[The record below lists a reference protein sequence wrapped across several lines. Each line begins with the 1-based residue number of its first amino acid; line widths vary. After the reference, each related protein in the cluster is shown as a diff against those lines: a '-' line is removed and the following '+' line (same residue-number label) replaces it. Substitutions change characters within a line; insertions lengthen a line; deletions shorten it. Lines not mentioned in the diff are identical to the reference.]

1 MSLPLLPTTAV
12 GSYPKP
18 AYLLEGRRKRLRDQI
33 STEEL
38 TQLERRATRE
48 WIAIQDELGM
58 DLLVDGEQYRGDM
71 VAYFADEMEGFAIA
85 GLVRS
90 YGNRYYPKP
99 AVVGPVGRKRPVT
112 VDWFTYAQSLT
123 QRPVKGMLTGPY
135 TIAEWS
141 FNEYYPTRRALVLE
155 LARAIHDEVI
165 DLERAGA
172 RYIQIDEP
180 AIHTRPEEDF
190 DLAVEAMEI
199 VTRGVSAYTI
209 THICYGDVPKIYP
222 AMLALAVN
230 QLDLALKNE
239 EFALLETFR
248 TAPFTKDIG
257 LGVVDA
263 HSHRVETVE
272 EVADGIRRALRVVPP
287 AQVYISPDCGLK
299 TRTADETIGKL
310 RAMVEAAR
318 LVRSELTGPREP
330 LDQDRG
336 GRGSAATR
344 R

>member
-1 MSLPLLPTTAV
+1 MSELPLLPTTAV

-18 AYLLEGRRKRLRDQI
+18 PYLLEARRKHLRNQI
-33 STEEL
+33 GKDEL
-38 TQLERRATRE
+38 TELERRATRE
-48 WIAIQDELGM
+48 WIQIQEELGM

-71 VAYFADEMEGFAIA
+71 VAYFADAMAGFAIA

-99 AVVGPVGRKRPVT
+99 VVVGPVGRKAPVT
-112 VDWFTYAQSLT
+112 VSWFKYTQSLT
-123 QRPVKGMLTGPY
+123 KKPVKGMLTGPY

-141 FNEYYPTRRALVLE
+141 FNEHYPTRRELVLE
-155 LARAIHDEVI
+155 LARAIHDEVV

-190 DLAVEAMEI
+190 DLAREAMEI
-199 VTRGVSAYTI
+199 VTEGVSAYTV

-222 AMLALAVN
+222 AMLHLAVD

-248 TAPFTKDIG
+248 KAPFTKDIG

-263 HSHRVETVE
+263 HSHRVESVQ
-272 EVADGIRRALRVVPP
+272 EVADGIRRTLEVIP
-287 AQVYISPDCGLK
+287 AEQVYVSPDCGLK

-310 RAMVEAAR
+310 RVMVEGTKV
-318 LVRSELTGPREP
+318 VRSELLGAREGA
-330 LDQDRG
+330 R
-336 GRGSAATR
+336 A
-344 R
+344 

>member
-1 MSLPLLPTTAV
+1 MSELPLLPTTAV

-18 AYLLEGRRKRLRDQI
+18 PYLLEARRKHLRNQI
-33 STEEL
+33 GKDEL
-38 TQLERRATRE
+38 TELERRATRE
-48 WIAIQDELGM
+48 WIQIQEELGM

-71 VAYFADEMEGFAIA
+71 VAYFADEMAGFAIA

-99 AVVGPVGRKRPVT
+99 VVVGPVGRKAPVT
-112 VDWFTYAQSLT
+112 VSWFKYGQSLT
-123 QRPVKGMLTGPY
+123 KKPVKGMLTGPY

-141 FNEYYPTRRALVLE
+141 FNEHYPTRRELVLE
-155 LARAIHDEVI
+155 LARAIHDEVV

-190 DLAVEAMEI
+190 DLAREAMEI
-199 VTRGVSAYTI
+199 VTEGISAYTV

-222 AMLALAVN
+222 AMLRLAVD

-263 HSHRVETVE
+263 HSHRVESVA
-272 EVADGIRRALRVVPP
+272 EVADGIRRTLEVIP
-287 AQVYISPDCGLK
+287 AEQVYVSPDCGLK

-310 RAMVEAAR
+310 RAMVEGTKV
-318 LVRSELTGPREP
+318 VRSELLGARE
-330 LDQDRG
+330 
-336 GRGSAATR
+336 SARA
-344 R
+344 

>member
-18 AYLLEGRRKRLRDQI
+18 PYLLEARRKHLRNQI
-33 STEEL
+33 SKEEL
-38 TQLERRATRE
+38 TDLEQRATRE
-48 WIAIQDELGM
+48 WMQIQEDAGM
-58 DLLVDGEQYRGDM
+58 DLFVDGEQYRGDM
-71 VAYFADEMEGFAIA
+71 VAYFADEMAGFAIA

-99 AVVGPVGRKRPVT
+99 VVVGPVGRKAPVT
-112 VDWFTYAQSLT
+112 VEWYKFAQSLT
-123 QRPVKGMLTGPY
+123 KKPVKGMLTGPY

-141 FNEYYPTRRALVLE
+141 FNEHYPTRRELVLE

-172 RYIQIDEP
+172 KYIQIDEP

-190 DLAVEAMEI
+190 ELATEAMEI
-199 VTRGVSAYTI
+199 VTNGVSAYTI

-222 AMLALAVN
+222 AMLRLAVN

-239 EFALLETFR
+239 EFGLLETFKK
-248 TAPFTKDIG
+248 APFTKDIG

-263 HSHRVETVE
+263 HSHRIESVD
-272 EVADGIRRALRVVPP
+272 EVADGIRKTLKVIP
-287 AQVYISPDCGLK
+287 AEQIYVSPDCGLK
-299 TRTADETIGKL
+299 TRTVDETVGKL
-310 RAMVEAAR
+310 RVMVEAAK
-318 LVRSELTGPREP
+318 LVRSELTGSRAHA
-330 LDQDRG
+330 R
-336 GRGSAATR
+336 A
-344 R
+344 

>member
-18 AYLLEGRRKRLRDQI
+18 DYLLEARRKFARRQI
-33 STEEL
+33 SKEEL
-38 TQLERRATRE
+38 TELERRATRE
-48 WIAIQDELGM
+48 WIRIQEEVGL

-99 AVVGPVGRKRPVT
+99 VVVGPVGRRRPVT
-112 VDWFTYAQSLT
+112 VEWFTFAQSLT
-123 QRPVKGMLTGPY
+123 GRPVKGMLTGPY

-141 FNEYYPTRRALVLE
+141 FNEYYPTRRELVLE
-155 LARAIHDEVI
+155 LARAIHEEAL

-190 DLAVEAMEI
+190 DLAREAMEI
-199 VTRGVSAYTI
+199 VTDGLSAYTV
-209 THICYGDVPKIYP
+209 THICYGDVPRIYP
-222 AMLALAVN
+222 AMLSLAVH

-263 HSHRVETVE
+263 HSHRVESVE
-272 EVADGIRRALRVVPP
+272 EIADGIRRAMEVIPVE
-287 AQVYISPDCGLK
+287 QIYISPDCGLK
-299 TRTADETIGKL
+299 TRTIEETVGKL
-310 RAMVEAAR
+310 RNMVAAAR
-318 LVRSELTGPREP
+318 LVRSEL
-330 LDQDRG
+330 
-336 GRGSAATR
+336 
-344 R
+344 

>member
-1 MSLPLLPTTAV
+1 VSELPLLPTTAV

-18 AYLLEGRRKRLRDQI
+18 PYLLEARRKHLRNQI
-33 STEEL
+33 GKDDL
-38 TQLERRATRE
+38 TALERRATRE
-48 WIAIQDELGM
+48 WIKIQEELGM

-71 VAYFADEMEGFAIA
+71 VAYFADEMAGFAIA

-99 AVVGPVGRKRPVT
+99 VVVGPVGRKAPVT
-112 VDWFTYAQSLT
+112 VSWFTYAQSLT
-123 QRPVKGMLTGPY
+123 KKPVKGMLTGPY

-141 FNEYYPTRRALVLE
+141 FNEHYPTRRELVLE
-155 LARAIHDEVI
+155 LARAIHDEVV

-172 RYIQIDEP
+172 KYIQIDEP

-190 DLAVEAMEI
+190 DLAREAMEI
-199 VTRGVSAYTI
+199 VTEGVSAYTV

-222 AMLALAVN
+222 AMLHLAVD

-248 TAPFTKDIG
+248 KAPFTKDIG

-263 HSHRVETVE
+263 HSHRVESVA
-272 EVADGIRRALRVVPP
+272 EVADGIRRTLEVIP
-287 AQVYISPDCGLK
+287 AEQVYVSPDCGLK

-310 RAMVEAAR
+310 RVMVEGTK
-318 LVRSELTGPREP
+318 LVRSELLGAREGA
-330 LDQDRG
+330 R
-336 GRGSAATR
+336 A
-344 R
+344 

>member
-18 AYLLEGRRKRLRDQI
+18 GYVLEARRKFLRQQISKEDLLE
-33 STEEL
+33 
-38 TQLERRATRE
+38 LERRATRE
-48 WIAIQDELGM
+48 WIATQEELGM

-71 VAYFADEMEGFAIA
+71 VAYFADEMDGFAIA

-99 AVVGPVGRKRPVT
+99 VVVGPVGRRQPVT
-112 VDWFTYAQSLT
+112 VDWYKFAQSLT
-123 QRPVKGMLTGPY
+123 KRPVKGMLTGPY

-141 FNEYYPTRRALVLE
+141 FNEHYPTRRELVLE
-155 LARAIHDEVI
+155 LARAIHEEVR

-190 DLAVEAMEI
+190 ELAREALEI
-199 VTRGVSAYTI
+199 VTNGVGAYTVS
-209 THICYGDVPKIYP
+209 HICYGDVPKIYP
-222 AMLALAVN
+222 AMLSLAVN

-239 EFALLETFR
+239 EFALLETFKSPR
-248 TAPFTKDIG
+248 FTKDIG

-263 HSHRVETVE
+263 HSHRLESVE
-272 EVADGIRRALRVVPP
+272 EIADGIRRTLQVIP
-287 AQVYISPDCGLK
+287 AKQVFISPDCGLK
-299 TRTADETIGKL
+299 TRTVEETVGKL
-310 RAMVEAAR
+310 RNMVEATK
-318 LVRSELTGPREP
+318 LVRAELTETPTRAARA
-330 LDQDRG
+330 RG
-336 GRGSAATR
+336 GARAR
-344 R
+344 